1 MKDKTEQMLIVCK
14 WCMLDIR
21 LQGNPV
27 NEERME
33 ILKILCGLRI

>member
-1 MKDKTEQMLIVCK
+1 MKDKTEQMLVVWK

-27 NEERME
+27 NEERMQ
-33 ILKILCGLRI
+33 ISKILAYVD

>member
-1 MKDKTEQMLIVCK
+1 MKDKTEQMMVVCK

-33 ILKILCGLRI
+33 ILKILCGPRI